1 MTTSPW
7 LSADEVAELTAR
19 QKWKAQCR
27 ALAGMGIPFRVN
39 AVGRPLVERVS
50 VLTADRRAKAAKPT
64 EPDWS
69 KVA

>member
-19 QKWKAQCR
+19 RKWKAQCR
-27 ALAGMGIPFRVN
+27 ALATMGISFRVN
-39 AVGRPLVERVS
+39 AVGRPLVERAA
-50 VLTADRRAKAAKPT
+50 VLTAAKGPGAGRKT

>member
-19 QKWKAQCR
+19 RKWKAQCR
-27 ALAGMGIPFRVN
+27 ALATMGIGFRVN
-39 AVGRPLVERVS
+39 AVGRPLVERAA
-50 VLTADRRAKAAKPT
+50 VLTAGRAKVSGRPT